1 MRANVWTSIV
11 GLWVI
16 RRFVTFSAALSGLT
30 CSFSPL
36 WVFCGLL
43 LPLQP
48 FWLPLAL
55 RRPLFL
61 LTWWEVRLTPFWEL
75 HTEMPLSAV
84 EPCSRGGSDGKIV
97 LSAYG
102 RITTKHYTSGCFSP
116 TVPCIFFIFLSIT
129 HWTGMQQKL
138 LRSNFCHRACIRTA
152 LPTADF
158 NLYLKPSSTRG
169 EVNRGKRSYQ
179 ASAGKKQD
187 YNHCCVFNHSLQE
200 RKWLMKINISFFFF

>member
-1 MRANVWTSIV
+1 MRASVWTSIV

-55 RRPLFL
+55 SRPLFL

-102 RITTKHYTSGCFSP
+102 HITTKHYTSGCFFPHCSLHLFHLSLHY
-116 TVPCIFFIFLSIT
+116 TLSRNAIEDVEVQFFATEL
-129 HWTGMQQKL
+129 G
-138 LRSNFCHRACIRTA
+138 
-152 LPTADF
+152 
-158 NLYLKPSSTRG
+158 
-169 EVNRGKRSYQ
+169 
-179 ASAGKKQD
+179 
-187 YNHCCVFNHSLQE
+187 
-200 RKWLMKINISFFFF
+200 